1 MKKILLIVSIFTLI
15 ILTRQFSFRVLAQSI
30 TPTPSPTDLTPTP
43 SDSEDND
50 IEKIRQV
57 VKDKVME
64 KIDQIVNKPNQK
76 IGWLGTIISIDSN
89 NIELENLQKISQ
101 KIIVEDE
108 VTIINTKK
116 QTVDL
121 EDLKVDQII
130 IAMGYLDIEGN
141 LLAKRI
147 LITNISLDTLKN
159 TIISATVTDISQ
171 TTNIITLVTK
181 DRKVFQVK
189 SDKNTAKIEKNQKI
203 MAVIK
208 PEKKDS
214 NTWLVLDYKDIS
226 PPTPTPT
233 PTSTSTEK

>member
-15 ILTRQFSFRVLAQSI
+15 ILTRHFSFRVLAQSI

-43 SDSEDND
+43 PGSEDND

-108 VTIINTKK
+108 ATIINTKK

-181 DRKVFQVK
+181 DRKVFQIK

-233 PTSTSTEK
+233 SD

>member
-1 MKKILLIVSIFTLI
+1 MKKILLTTVSLLLI
-15 ILTRQFSFRVLAQSI
+15 ILSHFYSAHILAQSI
-30 TPTPSPTDLTPTP
+30 TPTPSQADPSPTET
-43 SDSEDND
+43 EDND

-76 IGWLGTIISIDSN
+76 VGWLGTITSIESN
-89 NIELENLQKISQ
+89 LIEIENIQNITQKVV
-101 KIIVEDE
+101 VEGE
-108 VTIINTKK
+108 ATIINTKK
-116 QTVDL
+116 QEVDL

-171 TTNIITLVTK
+171 TTNVITLVTK
-181 DRKVFQVK
+181 DRKVYQIK
-189 SDKNTAKIEKNQKI
+189 SDKNTAKIEKNHKI

-214 NTWLVLDYKDIS
+214 NTWLILDYKDIS
-226 PPTPTPT
+226 PPTPTST
-233 PTSTSTEK
+233 PAKSE

>member
-1 MKKILLIVSIFTLI
+1 MKKILLIISTFTLI

-30 TPTPSPTDLTPTP
+30 TSIPSQADPTLSPTEIEND
-43 SDSEDND
+43 D

-89 NIELENLQKISQ
+89 NIELENIQQTNQ
-101 KIIVEDE
+101 KIIVEDNA
-108 VTIINTKK
+108 TIINTKK
-116 QTVDL
+116 QKVKL

-130 IAMGYLDIEGN
+130 IAMGYLDTDGN

-147 LITNISLDTLKN
+147 LITNISLDNLRD

-171 TTNIITLVTK
+171 TTNNLINF
-181 DRKVFQVK
+181 KVYQIK
-189 SDKNTAKIEKNQKI
+189 SDKNNTKIEKNQKI

-214 NTWLVLDYKDIS
+214 NTWLILSYKDIS
-226 PPTPTPT
+226 SPT
-233 PTSTSTEK
+233 PTSTPIEK

>member
-108 VTIINTKK
+108 ATIINTKK

-181 DRKVFQVK
+181 DRKVFQIK

-233 PTSTSTEK
+233 SD

>member
-1 MKKILLIVSIFTLI
+1 MKKILIITLSLLLI
-15 ILTRQFSFRVLAQSI
+15 IFSHSCSTHILAQSA
-30 TPTPSPTDLTPTP
+30 TPTPSQTDPTPTD
-43 SDSEDND
+43 SQNND

-76 IGWLGTIISIDSN
+76 VGWLGTITSIESN
-89 NIELENLQKISQ
+89 FIEIENIQNITQ

-108 VTIINTKK
+108 ATIINTKK

-121 EDLKVDQII
+121 EDLKIDQII
-130 IAMGYLDIEGN
+130 IAMGYLDTEGN

-171 TTNIITLVTK
+171 TTNVITLVTK
-181 DRKVFQVK
+181 DRKVYQVK
-189 SDKNTAKIEKNQKI
+189 SDKNTSKIEKNHKI

-214 NTWLVLDYKDIS
+214 NTWLILDYKDIS
-226 PPTPTPT
+226 PPSLTPTPT
-233 PTSTSTEK
+233 ND

>member
-15 ILTRQFSFRVLAQSI
+15 ILTRHFSFRVLAQSI

-108 VTIINTKK
+108 ATIINTKK

-181 DRKVFQVK
+181 DRKVFQIK

-233 PTSTSTEK
+233 SD

>member
-1 MKKILLIVSIFTLI
+1 MKKILLIISTFTLI

-30 TPTPSPTDLTPTP
+30 TSIPSQADPTLSPTEIEND
-43 SDSEDND
+43 D

-89 NIELENLQKISQ
+89 NIELENIQQTNQ
-101 KIIVEDE
+101 KIIVEDNA
-108 VTIINTKK
+108 TIINTKK
-116 QTVDL
+116 QKVKL

-130 IAMGYLDIEGN
+130 IAMGYLDTDGN

-147 LITNISLDTLKN
+147 LITNISLDNLRD

-181 DRKVFQVK
+181 DRKVYQIK
-189 SDKNTAKIEKNQKI
+189 SDKNNTKIEKNQKI

-214 NTWLVLDYKDIS
+214 NTWLILSYKDIS
-226 PPTPTPT
+226 PPTPTST
-233 PTSTSTEK
+233 PIEK